1 LSTTS
6 IYRKR
11 VTPLPLNFIAM
22 SGIARM
28 ATRGSTARQR
38 TVSEST
44 ARNTGE
50 SSASARQNEKE
61 ARIDSE
67 VTPGDTED
75 VVANQRAF
83 IQELVERQ
91 AAMQD
96 EMAEQRASMQAEM
109 AEQRALMQAQLEAIE
124 SRQPPANLN
133 VLPVPPLAPAAQSNL
148 FKMRDPAPFCG
159 GPAELEQFLRQIRM
173 NFESHRHQF
182 PRGDPD
188 KVQYAMGLFRTW
200 LEHPDES
207 QGKSKVT
214 HPAEWGNQLGLNP
227 SASLN
232 NWGRFE
238 KRLRV
243 VYGDRDRQLN
253 AALVAVGEITQGYH
267 DSDESVRDFESR
279 TRSNWRDSGWHMN
292 EEDDDSAESRILYD
306 LAWAGLRPAIRMR
319 IRPFAGKNGRFD
331 TLEKLF
337 EKAHE
342 VEIKP
347 NRERRAQQ
355 PASPAEKK
363 HGNSGGNSGGNNGG
377 NSGGNNGGKDRRK
390 RPYHDTPWQSYTP
403 TTPSH
408 TYSHS
413 NLPPAPW
420 LDRETRDKRKEKGL
434 CYRCRGD
441 HKAFHCPKYSRID
454 IPPTR
459 KNEDRQDRDKRQEPA
474 DSTQQAKN

>member
-1 LSTTS
+1 
-6 IYRKR
+6 
-11 VTPLPLNFIAM
+11 
-22 SGIARM
+22 M

-50 SSASARQNEKE
+50 SSASARQIEKE
-61 ARIDSE
+61 ARVDSE

-109 AEQRALMQAQLEAIE
+109 AEQRASMQAQLEAIE

-133 VLPVPPLAPAAQSNL
+133 VLPVAPLAPAAQSNL
-148 FKMRDPAPFCG
+148 FKMRDPAPFCR
-159 GPAELEQFLRQIRM
+159 GPAELERFLGQIKM
-173 NFESHRHQF
+173 NFESHGHQF

-207 QGKSKVT
+207 QRKSKVT
-214 HPAEWGNQLGLNP
+214 HPAEWANRLVLNR

-238 KRLRV
+238 KRLRE

-253 AALVAVGEITQGYH
+253 AALVAVGEIAQGYH

-279 TRSNWRDSGWHMN
+279 TRSNWRDAGWHMD

-306 LAWAGLRPAIRMR
+306 LAWAGLRPAIRTR

-331 TLEKLF
+331 TLEELF

-355 PASPAEKK
+355 PASTAEKK
-363 HGNSGGNSGGNNGG
+363 HGNSGGNNGGNNSGNNGG
-377 NSGGNNGGKDRRK
+377 NSGGNNVGKDRRK
-390 RPYHDTPWQSYTP
+390 RPYHDTSSQSYTP
-403 TTPSH
+403 STPSRN
-408 TYSHS
+408 YSHS

-420 LDRETRDKRKEKGL
+420 VDRETRDKRKEKGL
-434 CYRCRGD
+434 CYRCGGD
-441 HKAFHCPKYSRID
+441 HKAFHCPKYSRVD

-459 KNEDRQDRDKRQEPA
+459 KYEDRQDRDKRQKPA